1 MMGATRSNGASS
13 SSRGPKNSF
22 SKNGG
27 GLNRSKE
34 ALAEREESA
43 ELRRLRE
50 EMNHATTAAS
60 KPTEE
65 TASASALS
73 TRPGSS
79 PAQAERKKILDE
91 LFVQ

>member
-65 TASASALS
+65 TASASALIS
-73 TRPGSS
+73 FGTFHTTWIFASS
-79 PAQAERKKILDE
+79 GRKKKNT
-91 LFVQ
+91 